1 MFTAG
6 ECPNCDE
13 YRAANP
19 DPLAELRLAVAGQH
33 DEIAAH
39 RSELATLLGLVGEQA
54 ARLAAL
60 KGRVALLESLRRADL
75 VARLPATNLDEEAM
89 IARVVAACAPTPAP
103 CPALEPLGDGWN
115 GLDVPAWG
123 AAVLGSESERRVPR
137 PQPRDGAEPGAGW
150 RDASRTSEPQT

>member
-1 MFTAG
+1 MTLHDLEVWAMFTAG

-75 VARLPATNLDEEAM
+75 ATGRAGDLD
-89 IARVVAACAPTPAP
+89 PTPAP